1 MGLVGFYVLVIFD
14 FDGDLNGISCLFC
27 WVYEKRLWWQSLRT
41 SSQSAEPK
49 LDDLPADLEIK
60 IRFFLSFFLD
70 FYSGFHRDFSNE
82 YDGRFIGK
90 IHGIFPGDVISSATF
105 GNQGRGWWWWRRW
118 HFNEG
123 SAGSV
128 YFRVKIWFTMGRL
141 LAMKCHPASSSF
153 GSDEDPGDGR
163 NAVMAVWFNVYYDTY
178 LPVIGWCIV

>member
-1 MGLVGFYVLVIFD
+1 MFILLSLWEAPLMAVITNIIPVSRTQAGWPSGRL
-14 FDGDLNGISCLFC
+14 GDQNS
-27 WVYEKRLWWQSLRT
+27 
-41 SSQSAEPK
+41 
-49 LDDLPADLEIK
+49 
-60 IRFFLSFFLD
+60 FFLSFFWD

>member
-1 MGLVGFYVLVIFD
+1 MFWWFLTLMVIWMGFHVYFVESMRSA
-14 FDGDLNGISCLFC
+14 FDGSH
-27 WVYEKRLWWQSLRT
+27 YEHHP
-41 SSQSAEPK
+41 SQQNPSWMTFRQTWRSK
-49 LDDLPADLEIK
+49 FV
-60 IRFFLSFFLD
+60 FFWD